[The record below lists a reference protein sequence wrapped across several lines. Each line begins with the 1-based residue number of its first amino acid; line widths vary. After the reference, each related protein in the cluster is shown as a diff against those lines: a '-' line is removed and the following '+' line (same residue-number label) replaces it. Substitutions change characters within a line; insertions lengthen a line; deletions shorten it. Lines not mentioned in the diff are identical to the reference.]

1 MCTVVTPPCA
11 TALWVV
17 VLRAVGP
24 RAGLGNRIEAR
35 GTQRSTTHE
44 ASKGQPGTTDRT
56 VHFVC
61 LMGVRRTRGVETTR
75 RRPSGEGPLISLD
88 QPERTP
94 LHPCH
99 VGGTD
104 RSAVVRIRSFRQRSS
119 SANVRSFAR
128 ALAPMSSEPRWHVA
142 VAKYCSKPSTQQVA
156 LDGRPGGATDG
167 EGHLRW
173 NHLGIG
179 NERAP
184 ERIDPHTDA
193 VSPEADECVAFA
205 DPVDQADRRA
215 RPLARRDFSTARPAR
230 VLMRARKPCLRAR
243 RRLLG

>member
-1 MCTVVTPPCA
+1 VWRPREPDRSRM
-11 TALWVV
+11 
-17 VLRAVGP
+17 GP
-24 RAGLGNRIEAR
+24 MADTGGGDE
-35 GTQRSTTHE
+35 RSTTTREQCRAPRRPRGHRQ
-44 ASKGQPGTTDRT
+44 STWDRNDRAM
-56 VHFVC
+56 VA
-61 LMGVRRTRGVETTR
+61 RRTHAGTPRSTTTR
-75 RRPSGEGPLISLD
+75 DAASRSCRRG
-88 QPERTP
+88 
-94 LHPCH
+94 
-99 VGGTD
+99 
-104 RSAVVRIRSFRQRSS
+104 RSS
-119 SANVRSFAR
+119 CHLADQTGQTLLELVECMFVRASIR
-128 ALAPMSSEPRWHVA
+128 ADEQESRGHIA
-142 VAKYCSKPSTQQVA
+142 VAKHGPQPSAQPIA

-193 VSPEADECVAFA
+193 VSPEAKECVAFA
-205 DPVDQADRRA
+205 NPVDQADRRA